1 MPDPSPATLVHG
13 FDLLALLVTLA
24 ALAAWLNHR
33 FVRLPMTI
41 GVMVLALAG
50 SVVLVLLGRVG
61 IGAAHVLGRIFEA
74 VDFDDTLLN
83 GMLGALLFAGSIHLD
98 VNDVLQQK
106 RVIALLATAGVLLS
120 TAIVGFGSSW
130 LFGSLGIHVPVIY
143 CLLFGALISPT
154 DPIAV
159 GAILKRLGVPQSLRM
174 KIQGE
179 SLFNDGIGVVLFLAL
194 LGAATGSEE
203 LGTLQVAQLLLVEV
217 VGGLAYG
224 AAIGWTVYR
233 ILKSVD
239 NYQVEILVTLGLVTG
254 GYALAQHLHV
264 SGPLAMVVAGLLIG
278 NRGRALAM
286 SQRTRERLDAFWEL
300 VDEFLN
306 AVLFVM
312 IGMEVVV
319 LQLRGSY
326 ITAGLL
332 MIPLVVLARFVSVG
346 GAVQALKRWRSFS
359 PHAVKILTWSGL
371 RGGISVALALS
382 LPAGAERDPIV
393 TATYVVVC
401 FSIVAQGLTI
411 ESLINRWYAANPSAG
426 GAAANA

>member
-1 MPDPSPATLVHG
+1 MTDPTPASLVSS
-13 FDLLALLVTLA
+13 FDLLALLLTMA

-41 GVMVLALAG
+41 GVMIIALAG
-50 SVVLVLLGRVG
+50 SLVLVLLGRAG
-61 IGAAHVLGRIFEA
+61 IGMADVLERMLES
-74 VDFDDTLLN
+74 VDFDQTLLH
-83 GMLGALLFAGSIHLD
+83 GMLGALLFAGSLHLNI
-98 VNDVLQQK
+98 NDIAQQK

-120 TAIVGFGSSW
+120 TAIVGLGSWWVFGA
-130 LFGSLGIHVPVIY
+130 LGLDVPFVY

-159 GAILKRLGVPQSLRM
+159 GAILKRVGVPHSLRM

-179 SLFNDGIGVVLFLAL
+179 SLFNDGIGVVLFLVI
-194 LGAATGSEE
+194 LGVAAGGHEVSAVEVGE
-203 LGTLQVAQLLLVEV
+203 LFLVEV
-217 VGGLAYG
+217 LGGLAYG
-224 AAIGWTVYR
+224 VVIGWIAYR
-233 ILKSVD
+233 LLKSVD
-239 NYQVEILVTLGLVTG
+239 NYQVEILVTLGVVTG

-278 NRGRALAM
+278 NRGRSLAM
-286 SQRTRERLDAFWEL
+286 SERTQERLDSFWEL

-326 ITAGLL
+326 IAAGLL
-332 MIPLVVLARFVSVG
+332 AIPLVVLARFVSVG
-346 GAVQALKRWRSFS
+346 GAVQLLKRLRGFS

-382 LPAGAERDPIV
+382 LPAGFERSLLV
-393 TATYVVVC
+393 TVTYVVVC
-401 FSIVAQGLTI
+401 FSIVVQGLTI
-411 ESLINRWYAANPSAG
+411 EPLIGRLLGADSAARD
-426 GAAANA
+426 AAAGP

>member
-130 LFGSLGIHVPVIY
+130 LFGSLGIDVPVIY

-203 LGTLQVAQLLLVEV
+203 LSTLQVAQLLLVEV

-319 LQLRGSY
+319 L
-326 ITAGLL
+326 
-332 MIPLVVLARFVSVG
+332 ARFVSVG

-426 GAAANA
+426 GAAADA